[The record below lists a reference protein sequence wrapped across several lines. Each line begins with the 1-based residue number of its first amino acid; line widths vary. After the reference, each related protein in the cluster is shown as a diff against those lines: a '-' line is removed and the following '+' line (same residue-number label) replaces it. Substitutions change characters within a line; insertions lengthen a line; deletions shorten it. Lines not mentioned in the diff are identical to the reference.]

1 MFRRLL
7 KWTLCLLGLVTTSST
22 APYDAT
28 ADFGGESGSGMLY
41 TGKTG
46 VTPVKPE
53 VSHQF
58 WINGLLPI
66 RTEFFVLFCFVL
78 FFKVRHIRK
87 RFLSCECQ
95 FTLKLS
101 KLKFQPQ
108 FVIEFIWVN
117 IYRRHFNTNRLKL
130 AHRLCFEVKCLA
142 HQISSSFCNPH

>member
-22 APYDAT
+22 SPDDAT

-53 VSHQF
+53 VNHQF
-58 WINGLLPI
+58 RINVLLPF
-66 RTEFFVLFCFVL
+66 RTEFF

-87 RFLSCECQ
+87 RFLSC
-95 FTLKLS
+95 
-101 KLKFQPQ
+101 
-108 FVIEFIWVN
+108 
-117 IYRRHFNTNRLKL
+117 
-130 AHRLCFEVKCLA
+130 
-142 HQISSSFCNPH
+142 